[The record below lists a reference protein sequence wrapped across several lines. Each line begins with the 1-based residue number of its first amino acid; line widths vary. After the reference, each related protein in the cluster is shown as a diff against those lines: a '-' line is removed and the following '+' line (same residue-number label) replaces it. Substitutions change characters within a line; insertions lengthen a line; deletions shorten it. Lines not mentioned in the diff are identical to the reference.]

1 MLCCVVLCCVVRTC
15 VRLRLYPAVPRAAMS
30 VEESPQLKARNA
42 SVDRIA
48 EISDL
53 STRLVKLDRSA
64 HVRNLTGVQVRA
76 SPLQRRPLRVQ
87 ERCLI
92 FLSLR

>member
-1 MLCCVVLCCVVRTC
+1 
-15 VRLRLYPAVPRAAMS
+15 MS

-76 SPLQRRPLRVQ
+76 SPLQRRPGALSDFPTPT
-87 ERCLI
+87 LI
-92 FLSLR
+92 FIS

>member
-1 MLCCVVLCCVVRTC
+1 MFRCVVLCRVH
-15 VRLRLYPAVPRAAMS
+15 LRAPPLLPAIPRAAMS
-30 VEESPQLKARNA
+30 VEESPQRKARNA